1 LSFGIAAV
9 LVLADSFIPAP
20 LYVTAGVLTAL
31 VVVLTVT
38 TRTRATVPVGSA
50 ADR

>member
-1 LSFGIAAV
+1 V

-20 LYVTAGVLTAL
+20 LYVTAGVLAAL

-38 TRTRATVPVGSA
+38 TRTRAVREVSGGTVDQLG
-50 ADR
+50 R